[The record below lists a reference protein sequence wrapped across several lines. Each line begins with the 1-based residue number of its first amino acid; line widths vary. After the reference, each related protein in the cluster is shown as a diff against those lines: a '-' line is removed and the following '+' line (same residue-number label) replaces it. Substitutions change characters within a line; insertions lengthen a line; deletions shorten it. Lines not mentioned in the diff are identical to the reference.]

1 MATIRVSVLG
11 PATLVVDGVG
21 IPLKPLTT
29 RLLIRLVAARGQP
42 VAVSRLR
49 RDVWAAAHDAARLD
63 RGDRTE
69 VQKRV
74 LELRRLFD
82 PERCGEGERVLST
95 ERVFSGG
102 RPESAYRLDLSAQQ
116 LDSEEFVNTLS
127 KAELAPPAIK
137 TELLTRALRLWRG
150 APLAEAGGAEYA
162 EALRRRLDD
171 AHQDAYRELIRLHVD
186 FGRLERALQ
195 LSERMVAERP
205 GDPEAVRIHN
215 ATRERLRGRHG
226 AEILHRDFPRLRST
240 VVINRGD
247 LFEQHDA
254 NLVVGFTDT
263 FDVAVGRDNVISR
276 ESVQGQLLERLYG
289 GRAEVLDHELRR
301 GLRAARPVSREA
313 RRDKPRG
320 KLLRYPIGT
329 AVPIVLDGRR
339 IFATAYSHLGND
351 LVARSSGE
359 DLRSSLQQLWF
370 AVAQHGMYKPIAV
383 PLLGAG
389 LSRIM
394 DLERVDLLQLIID
407 SFLQGCRDHAAL
419 APELRIMLRPE
430 DLERTPMEPLV
441 DFVQSLAPDGTREA

>member
-1 MATIRVSVLG
+1 MATIRVDVLG
-11 PATLVVDGVG
+11 PARLVVDGVE
-21 IPLKPLTT
+21 IPLKPLTI

-42 VAVSRLR
+42 VPVGGLR
-49 RDVWAAAHDAARLD
+49 RDVWAVAGGSARLE

-69 VQKRV
+69 VQKRI
-74 LELRRLFD
+74 LELRKLFD
-82 PERCGEGERVLST
+82 PERSGEGERVLST

-102 RPESAYRLDLSAQQ
+102 RPESAYRLDFSPEQ
-116 LDSEEFVNTLS
+116 LDSEEFIHTLS
-127 KAELAPPAIK
+127 KAELVPPAVK

-162 EALRRRLDD
+162 EALRRRLDE
-171 AHQDAYRELIRLHVD
+171 AHQDAYRELIRLHIE
-186 FGRLERALQ
+186 FGRLEPALE

-205 GDPEAVRIHN
+205 GDPEAVRMYN
-215 ATRERLRGRHG
+215 ATRDRLRYRHG
-226 AEILHRDFPRLRST
+226 TKILQRDFPRLRST
-240 VVINRGD
+240 IVINRGD

-263 FDVAVGRDNVISR
+263 FDVAVGRDSVISR

-289 GRAEVLDHELRR
+289 GQAEVLDHELRR
-301 GLRAARPVSREA
+301 VLRTARPVDREA

-329 AVPIVLDGRR
+329 AVPLVLDGRR
-339 IFATAYSHLGND
+339 IFATAYSRLGND
-351 LVARSSGE
+351 LVARSSGH
-359 DLRSSLQQLWF
+359 DLRSSLKQLWF
-370 AVAQHGMYKPIAV
+370 VVAQHGMYKPVAV

-394 DLERVDLLQLIID
+394 DLERVDLLKLIID
-407 SFLQGCRDHAAL
+407 SFLQGCRDHSAL

-441 DFVQSLAPDGTREA
+441 DFVENLAPDGKREA